1 MIKLGGKMKKKW
13 KISLM
18 TLAAV
23 IVLFEVFSIIS
34 LLKTK
39 SEMKEKIRIIEIEN
53 SKKEKNIND
62 LDNQI
67 KKLKMENE
75 DLKKAKGDH
84 NAK

>member
-1 MIKLGGKMKKKW
+1 MKKKW

-18 TLAAV
+18 ILAAV
-23 IVLFEVFSIIS
+23 IVLFEVISIIS